1 MDAVELINGREA
13 LWQGVGGWLWPV
25 LVAPFVGSFLGV
37 LIARLPAGRSV
48 VLGRSVCPA
57 CDHALGAR
65 DLVPIASFVVL
76 RGRCRFC
83 ARPIERFHLW
93 VELSALTIALWA
105 AAAGQSGAVLWAGCL
120 LGWTLLALA
129 WIDAVC
135 LRLPDVLTL
144 PLILAGLAEAALLEP
159 DVLTGRAVGAAAAYA
174 GLRLLAW
181 TYRRF
186 RGREGLGQGDAKLLA
201 AAGAWVG
208 GALLPDVLL
217 GAALAGL
224 AWAVRRGRPNPGE
237 RVPFGPFI
245 AVSAWLVWLYF

>member
-1 MDAVELINGREA
+1 MDAVELINGRDV
-13 LWQGVGGWLWPV
+13 WSWLWPV

-37 LIARLPAGRSV
+37 LIARLPIGRSV
-48 VLGRSVCPA
+48 VLGRSSCPS
-57 CDHALGAR
+57 CGHVRGAP
-65 DLVPIASFVVL
+65 DLVPIASLLAL

-83 ARPIERFHLW
+83 AHPIAPFHLW

-105 AAAGQSGAVLWAGCL
+105 AASGESGLLLWAGCA

-159 DVLTGRAVGAAAAYA
+159 DTLTARAVGAATAYV
-174 GLRLLAW
+174 GMSLLAW
-181 TYRRF
+181 AYRRL

-208 GALLPDVLL
+208 GLLLPEVLL

-224 AWAVRRGRPNPGE
+224 AWALRRGRPDPNE

-245 AVSAWLVWLYF
+245 AASLWLMWLYA